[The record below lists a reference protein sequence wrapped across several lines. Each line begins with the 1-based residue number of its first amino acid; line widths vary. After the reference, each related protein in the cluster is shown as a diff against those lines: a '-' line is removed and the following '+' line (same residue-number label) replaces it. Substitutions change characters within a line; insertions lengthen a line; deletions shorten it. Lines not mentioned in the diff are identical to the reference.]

1 METTT
6 ADAFMNHEDNSTNSP
21 ANAVPAPVVICVAP
35 NGARRT
41 KRDHPALPM
50 APEELGQEAAACVD
64 AGASVIHLHVRND
77 EGAHSLDVDR
87 YRAAIGS
94 VRDAT
99 DGRMLIQ
106 VTTEAVGIYKPAE
119 QISVVK
125 ALRPD
130 AASVA
135 IRELIPDSGH
145 SSEAVHFFD
154 WCATNEVALQF
165 IVYTPEEAE
174 AVSEMARRG
183 ELGCDL
189 PNALFVL
196 GRYTA
201 GQRSSPTDALPF
213 LEAWDSTHPWS
224 VCAFGPTE
232 TQCMT
237 AAIGLGGHVR
247 VGFENNLHRADGTTA
262 TNNSDLV
269 SNVAQIAR
277 RSGRGLAGI
286 QDALRIYGATVT

>member
-6 ADAFMNHEDNSTNSP
+6 ADAFMNHEDKSTNSP
-21 ANAVPAPVVICVAP
+21 ASAVLAPVVICVAP

-50 APEELGQEAAACVD
+50 TPEELGREAAACAD

-77 EGAHSLDVDR
+77 EGSHSLDVER
-87 YRAAIGS
+87 YRAAMS
-94 VRDAT
+94 CVQAT
-99 DGRMLIQ
+99 TKERMLIQ
-106 VTTEAVGIYKPAE
+106 VTTEAVGIYTPAE

-125 ALRPD
+125 ALRPH

-135 IRELIPDSGH
+135 IRELIPE
-145 SSEAVHFFD
+145 SSHHAEAVRFFD
-154 WCATNEVALQF
+154 WCATHQVALQF

-174 AVSEMARRG
+174 AIHEMALRG
-183 ELGCDL
+183 ELGSDS
-189 PNALFVL
+189 PNTLVVL

-213 LEAWDSTHPWS
+213 LEVWNSANPWS

-232 TQCMT
+232 AQCMT

-247 VGFENNLHRADGTTA
+247 VGFENNVQRADGTTA
-262 TNNSDLV
+262 VNNSDLV
-269 SNVAQIAR
+269 ANVADIAR
-277 RSGRGLAGI
+277 RSGRGIGGI
-286 QDALRIYGATVT
+286 QDALRIYGANVS